1 MRGRARIILWVLL
14 LVALLAT
21 LTVGGW
27 IALHFPWLK
36 SLTKAEAERLLRSS
50 NFLSETA
57 TTRLVLYR
65 NHVFPAADLIAEHRD
80 MVTFMDLGLV
90 AVQPNEVWL
99 GKSIGA
105 RFALT
110 PEGER
115 AAASGWQHTSGP
127 RGEDAWIVPTARK
140 ELVQVREPVIKKESA
155 DCTFVWEW
163 TPTKIGDKT
172 GAPKDSETFSA
183 RFHLEG
189 EEWYLDENSILQLA
203 GR

>member
-1 MRGRARIILWVLL
+1 MRGHARIVLWVF
-14 LVALLAT
+14 LLAA
-21 LTVGGW
+21 LTAPGCLW
-27 IALHFPWLK
+27 QK

-65 NHVFPAADLIAEHRD
+65 NLVFPAADLIAEHRD
-80 MVTFMDLGLV
+80 MVRFMDLGLV

-99 GKSIGA
+99 GKPIGA
-105 RFALT
+105 RFVLT

-115 AAASGWQHTSGP
+115 ASASGWEHTSGP
-127 RGEDAWIVPTARK
+127 AGEGAWIVPTARK
-140 ELVQVREPVIKKESA
+140 ELVQVREPVTREKSA
-155 DCTFVWEW
+155 DCTFVWKW
-163 TPTKIGDKT
+163 VSTKIGDKAGT
-172 GAPKDSETFSA
+172 PKGSETSSA

-189 EEWYLDENSILQLA
+189 EEWYLDENSVLQLA